1 MTTPRTELEG
11 TIAAKGLAL
20 GSARVVY
27 SAKIDVETE
36 PLPSAGIPN
45 EVKRFEGAL
54 KTARAELASLSERV
68 SGALARD
75 LSEIIDA
82 HAMILDDPEFT
93 DTVVALIRKEQL
105 RATAA
110 LKRQRDLLAEAFDAI
125 DDPYLRARRDDLDH
139 VVSRVYAALARGGA
153 EPERKPSA
161 EGQILVCDTVAPAEL
176 AQLAETGLRGLVCTA
191 SSPYSHTAIVARG
204 LRLPF
209 ACGVKHAL
217 AVVHE
222 GDVILLDAD
231 HGRIVVRPDNI
242 DQARFRTL
250 QKEAERLRRQRAR
263 IKVTDAHTR
272 DGVSIKLHVN
282 AENPDVIAAA
292 RRAGADGVGLF
303 RTEFLFMKR
312 RELPSEDEQFR
323 AYRDAI
329 VAMAGRPVTLRT
341 LDLGADKAI
350 GGPLEMALEENPAL
364 GLRGI
369 RHSLVHRDIFIAQLR
384 AMLRAS
390 AYGPMRILLP
400 MVSSVEEVREA
411 RALIELCSDEV
422 RRARHPVA
430 DEIPLGAMIE
440 VPAAALVS
448 ADIARHADFLAIG
461 SNDLAQYVLA
471 ADRNNAAVSAN
482 YDPLHPAFLRLLFL
496 VLDNARQAK
505 RPISVCGEIA
515 GDPYYTPLLLAL
527 GLSEFSMHPSALAD
541 VREVLATLSRKSL
554 KARAPRLLHA
564 PDRAALAEI
573 VNAMTTA

>member
-1 MTTPRTELEG
+1 MTTQRAELEG
-11 TIAAKGLAL
+11 TVAAKGLAF

-45 EVKRFEGAL
+45 EVKRFEEAL
-54 KTARAELASLSERV
+54 KTARAELASLSDRV

-93 DTVVALIRKEQL
+93 DAVVALIRKDSL

-110 LKRQRDLLAEAFDAI
+110 LKRQRDLLATMFEGI

-139 VVSRVYAALARGGA
+139 VVARVYAALARGGA

-161 EGQILVCDTVAPAEL
+161 EGQILVCETVAPAEL
-176 AQLAETGLRGLVCTA
+176 AQLAESGLRGLVCTA

-222 GDVILLDAD
+222 GDSILLDAD

-242 DQARFRTL
+242 DQTRFRTL
-250 QKEAERLRRQRAR
+250 QKEAERVRRQRAR
-263 IKVTDAHTR
+263 IKVTDARTR
-272 DGVSIKLHVN
+272 DGVSVKLHVN

-312 RELPSEDEQFR
+312 RELPTEDEQFR

-341 LDLGADKAI
+341 LDLGADKAV

-369 RHSLVHRDIFIAQLR
+369 RHSLVHRDIFTAQLR

-400 MVSSVEEVREA
+400 MVSAVEEVREA
-411 RALIELCSDEV
+411 RELIEVCSEEV
-422 RRARHPVA
+422 RRSRHPVA

-448 ADIARHADFLAIG
+448 ADIARHADFLAVG

-471 ADRNNAAVSAN
+471 ADRNNAAVAAN
-482 YDPLHPAFLRLLFL
+482 YDPLHPAFMRLLFL

-515 GDPYYTPLLLAL
+515 GDPRYTPLLLAL
-527 GLSEFSMHPSALAD
+527 GLTEFSMHPNALAD
-541 VREVLATLSRKSL
+541 VRETVGGLSRKSL
-554 KARAPRLLHA
+554 KARASRLLHA

-573 VNAMTTA
+573 VDAMASA